1 MQPTELPRNR
11 SQESQ
16 VSQPPHQTSEQTQ
29 SDSLVRQRRAM
40 VEEQLLQR
48 GITDQRV
55 LQAMLSVPR
64 ERFVPDELV
73 AVAYHDAAQVI
84 GCDQTISQPFTV
96 AFMMAAA
103 RLTGVEKVLEIGTGS
118 GYGAAVLSRLADRVY
133 TVERIEP
140 LAEAA
145 RQRLSRLG
153 YRNVEVV
160 SGDGTAGLAEYS
172 PWDAIV
178 VTAAAHELPLAYK
191 QQLACGGRIVIPVDD
206 PSGAQTMYRYTRD
219 GDTFQIDD
227 LGKFAFVPLIGEYSS
242 LPDRR

>member
-1 MQPTELPRNR
+1 M
-11 SQESQ
+11 
-16 VSQPPHQTSEQTQ
+16 SQPPHQTTEQTQ
-29 SDSLVRQRRAM
+29 ADSLVRQRRAM

-64 ERFVPDELV
+64 EQFVPDELV
-73 AVAYHDAAQVI
+73 AVAYHDAAQAI

-145 RQRLSRLG
+145 ASKLAELG
-153 YRNVEVV
+153 YDNVEVFF
-160 SGDGTAGLAEYS
+160 GDGSKGLADYA
-172 PWDAIV
+172 PYDAII
-178 VTAAAHELPLAYK
+178 VTAAASELPVAYRE
-191 QQLACGGRIVIPVDD
+191 QLADGGRIIIPIDD
-206 PSGAQTMYRYTRD
+206 PAGAQTMYRYTRD
-219 GDTFQIDD
+219 GDTFQVDD
-227 LGKFAFVPLIGEYSS
+227 LGKFAFVRLIGN
-242 LPDRR
+242 